1 MKKIISISILTLVIV
16 GGLVFSF
23 AQFNNDKITNN
34 EIKTETSKKPKQ
46 KPLSAEERIAELK
59 KWEAS
64 PDGIAFKKWE
74 DSPAGK
80 KVYAAEA
87 KIMQSIKSFTAIEAV
102 VTSLSLPEGSRLGFG
117 VMVQIEGEDYIL
129 SFGIE
134 QPGKNSLNLKR
145 EFDLLRTLKVNDK
158 ISLKSKNVS
167 HAPKYA
173 YPIIAGDYVERE
185 SEIVYKRTPRKDG
198 C

>member
-1 MKKIISISILTLVIV
+1 MKKIISIVILTVVVV

-23 AQFNNDKITNN
+23 TQFNNESVAKN
-34 EIKTETSKKPKQ
+34 EIKGAAPIISKQ
-46 KPLSAEERIAELK
+46 KPLTAEESKAELK

-64 PDGIAFKKWE
+64 PDGIQFKKWE
-74 DSPAGK
+74 ASPAGQQ
-80 KVYAAEA
+80 VFAAEA
-87 KIMQSIKSFTAIEAV
+87 KIMQSIKNQASMEAV
-102 VTSLSLPEGSRLGFG
+102 VTSLTLPEGSRVGFG
-117 VMVQIEGEDYIL
+117 MMVQMEGEEYIL

-134 QPGKNSLNLKR
+134 QPGKNSLNFKS

-173 YPIIAGDYVERE
+173 YPIVSGDYVERE
-185 SEIVYKRTPRKDG
+185 GEIIYKRTPRKGG

>member
-23 AQFNNDKITNN
+23 TQFNNDKIASN
-34 EIKTETSKKPKQ
+34 EIKTETSNKSKQ
-46 KPLSAEERIAELK
+46 KPLSAEEIKAELK

-64 PDGIAFKKWE
+64 PDGMAFKKWE
-74 DSPAGK
+74 ASPAGQ

-87 KIMQSIKSFTAIEAV
+87 KIMPSIKNNTTMEAV

-145 EFDLLRTLKVNDK
+145 EFDFLRMLKVNDK

-173 YPIIAGDYVERE
+173 YPIVSGDYVERE
-185 SEIVYKRTPRKDG
+185 SEIVYKRSPRKDG

>member
-1 MKKIISISILTLVIV
+1 MKKNISIVILTLVVV

-23 AQFNNDKITNN
+23 TQFNNESVAKN
-34 EIKTETSKKPKQ
+34 EIKSEAPIISKQ
-46 KPLSAEERIAELK
+46 KPLTAAEKNAELK
-59 KWEAS
+59 KWETS
-64 PDGIAFKKWE
+64 PDGIQFKKWE
-74 DSPAGK
+74 ASPAGQ

-87 KIMQSIKSFTAIEAV
+87 KIMQSIINHTSMEAV
-102 VTSLSLPEGSRLGFG
+102 VTSLSLPEGSRVGFG
-117 VMVQIEGEDYIL
+117 FMIEIEGQEYIL

-134 QPGKNSLNLKR
+134 QPSKNILNLKS

-173 YPIIAGDYVERE
+173 YPIVSGDYVEKE
-185 SEIVYKRTPRKDG
+185 GEIIYKRTPRKGG

>member
-1 MKKIISISILTLVIV
+1 MKKIISIFILTLLIL

-23 AQFNNDKITNN
+23 TQFNNDLGANHENKA
-34 EIKTETSKKPKQ
+34 ETPKKSIPKM
-46 KPLSAEERIAELK
+46 LTAAEKQAELK

-64 PDGIAFKKWE
+64 PDGIMFKNWE
-74 DSPAGK
+74 VSPTGK

-87 KIMQSIKSFTAIEAV
+87 KIMQSIKNNTSMEAV
-102 VTSLSLPEGSRLGFG
+102 VTSLSLPEGSRVGFG
-117 VMVQIEGEDYIL
+117 LMIAIEGEEYIL

-145 EFDLLRTLKVNDK
+145 EFDLLRTLQVNDK
-158 ISLKSKNVS
+158 ISIKSKNVS

-185 SEIVYKRTPRKDG
+185 GKLIYKRTARKGG